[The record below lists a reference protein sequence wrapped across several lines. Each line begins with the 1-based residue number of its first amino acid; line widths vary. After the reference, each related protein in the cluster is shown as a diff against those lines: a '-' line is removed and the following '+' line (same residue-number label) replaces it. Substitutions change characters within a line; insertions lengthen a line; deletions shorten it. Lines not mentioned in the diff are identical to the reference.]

1 MRLTPQ
7 QLDEFLSLLVS
18 LIPDINFKIS
28 LASLKLI
35 PLVLKHC
42 QIGMKNDVLVQN
54 LVEKLS
60 DSKQV
65 VRDATLECCTLAIQ
79 AF

>member
-1 MRLTPQ
+1 M
-7 QLDEFLSLLVS
+7 VS

-35 PLVLKHC
+35 SIVLANCQINKRNDLLVL
-42 QIGMKNDVLVQN
+42 N
-54 LVEKLS
+54 LVEKFA

-65 VRDATLECCTLAIQ
+65 VRDATLECCTLAISALKPETFILQ
-79 AF
+79 AIKSL